1 VELVSLITVGGNGI
15 TPIPNIDPD
24 GTRAIYV
31 TRYFQDGCSP
41 PGGVL
46 AFADMGKSVEFRN
59 RSMAY
64 VLVKTEP
71 GQAEAVAARAT
82 EIDTETKPGPKIA
95 TYDKSGMETLN
106 LSVAGEA
113 LGVRWAAVIAETDS
127 SGEAVPFQVLLHL
140 NTLDNDHQGRALAA
154 IRRIPY
160 VANPTGITAN
170 SVHEKGEETKAAR
183 NGPPR

>member
-1 VELVSLITVGGNGI
+1 
-15 TPIPNIDPD
+15 
-24 GTRAIYV
+24 
-31 TRYFQDGCSP
+31 
-41 PGGVL
+41 
-46 AFADMGKSVEFRN
+46 
-59 RSMAY
+59 
-64 VLVKTEP
+64 
-71 GQAEAVAARAT
+71 
-82 EIDTETKPGPKIA
+82 
-95 TYDKSGMETLN
+95 METLN

-170 SVHEKGEETKAAR
+170 SVHEGGAETKAAR